1 MGRTLSLADH
11 LDEIRLAPPRVRG
24 GALARG
30 LRRIPGLNRARGPE
44 AGSMRVTDAGLVL
57 RAPGGY
63 EDGLE
68 LPWKAIR
75 KLVIDDGNRWGYVS
89 GVCRFPVYDLRPDGS
104 GSGVLIGPL
113 WSHAGSL
120 LPEGCP
126 TAEVDPVPADAPNL
140 ALILEPAMAVTGEP
154 VAILLLCLED
164 PEGARETLSGRPPFG
179 DLAHDDLEFLT
190 NAARR
195 PRHAFFSEHHSAASA

>member
-11 LDEIRLAPPRVRG
+11 VDEIRLSPARTRG

-30 LRRIPGLNRARGPE
+30 LRRIPGLSSGDSPA
-44 AGSMRVTDAGLVL
+44 AGSLRATDAGLAL
-57 RAPGGY
+57 HAPGDY

-68 LPWKAIR
+68 VPWGDIR
-75 KLVIDDGNRWGYVS
+75 KLVLDDGNRWGYVS

-126 TAEVDPVPADAPNL
+126 RAEVDPVPADPPNL
-140 ALILEPAMAVTGEP
+140 ALILEPPLSLAGEAA
-154 VAILLLCLED
+154 AIMLLCVED
-164 PEGARETLSGRPPFG
+164 PEGARELLAGRPPFG
-179 DLAHDDLEFLT
+179 DLAHDDLEYLT
-190 NAARR
+190 EAGRG
-195 PRHAFFSEHHSAASA
+195 PRHAFFSEGHSAASA